1 MPSRHEDPRS
11 RRRPRRTDALGIPY
25 IRPEIALLF
34 MAKGVRAKDEADFTA
49 ALPLLG
55 DEQRRWLVDALV
67 LVHPGHR
74 WLPALVSG

>member
-1 MPSRHEDPRS
+1 
-11 RRRPRRTDALGIPY
+11 
-25 IRPEIALLF
+25 

-74 WLPALVSG
+74 WLPALVSA